1 MNIKNFKN
9 LNVILSMVAVLTV
22 VGCSMTTESN
32 VITKSSATAINPPKV
47 SVQLWSVK
55 NALTEDFK
63 GTLQAISEMGFEGVE
78 FAGIFGPYEDDAKG
92 LKQFLQSLNLKASGA
107 HVNYDALSDIKID
120 STLDF
125 YQTLGAKLLIVP
137 WDERAWHPTNVKKM
151 VAQLNDI
158 QVKVNKRGMVFG
170 YHNHDQEFNEFQ
182 GETYWDY
189 IAQNTN
195 NSFLLQLDV
204 GWVNYS
210 EKDAVNF
217 VTKYPNR
224 TLTTHYKVRTKNGQP
239 ESVILGEDG
248 YDWATLIKTNMA
260 VGGTQWIVVEQEEYP
275 AGLSELESVKLSKQG
290 LDKIMASL

>member
-1 MNIKNFKN
+1 
-9 LNVILSMVAVLTV
+9 MVAVLTV

-78 FAGIFGPYEDDAKG
+78 FAGIFGPYADDATG

-107 HVNYDALSDIKID
+107 HVNYEALSDTKID

-125 YQTLGAKLLIVP
+125 YQTLGATLLIVP

>member
-1 MNIKNFKN
+1 MNTKKFFN
-9 LNVILSMVAVLTV
+9 LKVILSLVTVLTV
-22 VGCSMTTESN
+22 LGCSKSTEPN
-32 VITKSSATAINPPKV
+32 VTKQDLPKI

-55 NALTEDFK
+55 NALTNDFK
-63 GTLQAISEMGFEGVE
+63 GTLQKLSDMGFEGVE
-78 FAGIFGPYEDDAKG
+78 FAGNFGPYAGDAKG
-92 LKQFLQSLNLKASGA
+92 LKQFLNSLNLTASGA
-107 HVNYDALSDIKID
+107 HVNYDALSNANID

-137 WDERAWHPTNVKKM
+137 WDERAWHPTDVKEM
-151 VAQLNDI
+151 VAQLNAI
-158 QVKVNKRGMVFG
+158 QVKVTERNMVFG

-210 EKDAVNF
+210 KKDAVNF

-224 TLTTHYKVRTKNGQP
+224 TLTTHYKVRTKDGQP
-239 ESVILGEDG
+239 ESVILGDDG

-260 VGGTQWIVVEQEEYP
+260 VGGTKWIVVEQEEYP
-275 AGLSELESVKLSKQG
+275 AGLTELDSVKLSKQG
-290 LDKIMASL
+290 LDKIMARLD